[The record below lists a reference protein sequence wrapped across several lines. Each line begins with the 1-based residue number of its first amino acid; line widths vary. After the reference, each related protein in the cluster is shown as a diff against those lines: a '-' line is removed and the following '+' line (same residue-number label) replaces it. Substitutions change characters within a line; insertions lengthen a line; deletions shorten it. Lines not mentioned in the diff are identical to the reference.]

1 MSHIVVKHVE
11 HIEHPNDPTLN
22 GIMLHFSDHPMH
34 DEGFEDHRHFIP
46 HVALADRAVAY
57 GLDID
62 DPEFLE
68 DVLEH
73 IIHERI
79 SGHEAHKPHGPAM
92 AASFQEHTVD
102 RESLGL
108 ARPHAKVDKEL
119 ARAFALHRTGA
130 WSNVHRW
137 QKNDPQR

>member
-1 MSHIVVKHVE
+1 MRRIVVSKVE
-11 HIEHPNDPTLN
+11 YVKGEDSTQD
-22 GIMLHFSDHPMH
+22 GIMLHFSEHPRH
-34 DEGFEDHRHFIP
+34 LEGFTDHRHFIP
-46 HVALADRAVAY
+46 HAALADRSVAY

-92 AASFQEHTVD
+92 VESFQNHEVD
-102 RESLGL
+102 RESLKL
-108 ARPHAKVDKEL
+108 ARPHAKVDREL

-130 WSNVHRW
+130 WTDVHRW
-137 QKNDPQR
+137 KKP